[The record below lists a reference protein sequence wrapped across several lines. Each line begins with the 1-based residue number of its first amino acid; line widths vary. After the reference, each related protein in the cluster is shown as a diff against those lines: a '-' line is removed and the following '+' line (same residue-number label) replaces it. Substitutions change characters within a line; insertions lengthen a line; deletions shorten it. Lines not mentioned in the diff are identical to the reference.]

1 MKYLYQGR
9 RYATVEDLIQAIAWS
24 ITQEQMLRGRQ

>member
-9 RYATVEDLIQAIAWS
+9 RYATIQELIAAITWS
-24 ITQEQMLRGRQ
+24 ITQEQMLK